1 MALEV
6 PHRHHFIRFSVTQ
19 RSDSKMPNAVDARP
33 AGSRHRR
40 PNVVLALFL
49 VAIVLSPP
57 VLIAIAFWA
66 ASAPWEFSGVG
77 VRHSIFVKGSTVD
90 RLGFV
95 SATDAPARYV
105 VRIQEGT
112 DPGAVTAIYDSIALP
127 AEVIAAYAQR
137 CRTMGLEIKKQT
149 LATDAVKATL
159 VCEGR
164 RYVYASDDI
173 WVIAERAT
181 GDATTV
187 LVTAGPGLTATYNF

>member
-1 MALEV
+1 
-6 PHRHHFIRFSVTQ
+6 
-19 RSDSKMPNAVDARP
+19 MPNAEDARP
-33 AGSRHRR
+33 AGPRYRQPSA
-40 PNVVLALFL
+40 VLALLL
-49 VAIVLSPP
+49 VAIALFPP
-57 VLIAIAFWA
+57 AFIATAFWA

-77 VRHSIFVKGSTVD
+77 VRYWLLVKGSTLD

-149 LATDAVKATL
+149 GATEAIKAIL

-164 RYVYASDDI
+164 RDVYASDDI

-181 GDATTV
+181 GDVTTV